1 MKTENKIIAL
11 FFYGAMAYQLFYV
24 NNTVAENKTN
34 VITRDQVFNE
44 STMFNDDEQ
53 LKNIEQVSSKKIV
66 KHHPRKRYKLS
77 KKGKNFI
84 KKHET
89 CVLHAYNDPDP
100 KRRSVGWGHQ
110 IQPGENLEHITKA
123 KADEL
128 FEKDVEWVNDAINR
142 LIAQQD
148 NRFIYSQ
155 GFIDGLGSL
164 IYNCGERGV
173 TLTEFW
179 ARWKKCR
186 YDASSPEYINKNDWN
201 YTIAAVKTSR
211 ISAPGHVE
219 RRYNEHI
226 LMMN

>member
-34 VITRDQVFNE
+34 IITRDQVFNE

-53 LKNIEQVSSKKIV
+53 LKNIEPVSSKKIV

-148 NRFIYSQ
+148 NRFTYSQ

-186 YDASSPEYINKNDWN
+186 YDANSPEYINRNDWN